1 MEYNGL
7 SDAELVAY
15 LRDGDE
21 NAFNEI
27 FNRYKG
33 ILHVHAYKKLGDFE
47 EAKNVIQDMF
57 SWIWANKETL
67 NDISNLPGYL
77 YRLVKNMVL
86 NVIAHKEIIS
96 RYETSFNNF
105 INKGV
110 FTTDLI
116 VREKELATLIEREI
130 NALPPKMKEVFILS
144 RLLDLS
150 HGEISEQLGMT
161 ENTVKHHIKG
171 AVKTLRTKL
180 GLVAYLIVL
189 LKF

>member
-15 LRDGDE
+15 LRDGNE

-27 FNRYKG
+27 YNRYKG

-47 EAKNVIQDMF
+47 EAKNVIQEMF

-86 NVIAHKEIIS
+86 NAIAHKEIVS
-96 RYETSFNNF
+96 RYEASFNDF

-116 VREKELATLIEREI
+116 VREKELATIIEREI

-161 ENTVKHHIKG
+161 ETTVKHHIKG
-171 AVKTLRTKL
+171 AIKTLRTKL
-180 GLVAYLIVL
+180 GLVAYLIIL